1 MPVTVSFSVP
11 LPHTDGGPMLAR
23 QDPAHD
29 PPNEK
34 TSPRRPKRSAP
45 RPAQY
50 SLQRLI
56 DLSA

>member
-1 MPVTVSFSVP
+1 MPVTVSFSVA
-11 LPHTDGGPMLAR
+11 LPDAGPMFAR

-29 PPNEK
+29 PPREK
-34 TSPRRPKRSAP
+34 TSPRRPKPSTP

-50 SLQRLI
+50 SLQRLL